1 MSLLVEHWTLLVNLT
16 AAKVQPGNRRV
27 LAVGDGLTAPSAAG
41 LLALDVVNM
50 YPVIGDQAN
59 FKTALLQ
66 DTWHPNEAGYKL
78 MGAAWYQELAGLLP

>member
-1 MSLLVEHWTLLVNLT
+1 
-16 AAKVQPGNRRV
+16 
-27 LAVGDGLTAPSAAG
+27 
-41 LLALDVVNM
+41 M